1 MQSKK
6 QPQIFTIED
15 FKAAS
20 PLEKIQMHLLQPG
33 LELTYELDDRLQA
46 YKDIWAILGKTNS
59 TMKRTKQV
67 QELLGLEYSTALRY
81 IKEAEQLFGEI
92 TKVDAEI
99 ELAMMKER
107 YLRLADKAEK
117 EKDYDTA
124 RRCME
129 NAEAIMLK
137 MEANKPRQQR
147 VFAAVI
153 FTDNPKALTAQND
166 ADDIEFEEIEGE
178 GETGLLE
185 LEAIRVPAGQAAG

>member
-1 MQSKK
+1 MQNRK
-6 QPQIFTIED
+6 QAQIFTIEE

-33 LELTYELDDRLQA
+33 LELPYELDDRLQA

-67 QELLGLEYSTALRY
+67 QELLHLEYSTALRY
-81 IKEAEQLFGEI
+81 IKEAEQLFGEV

-117 EKDYDTA
+117 AKDYDTA

-129 NAEAIMLK
+129 NAEAILAK

-153 FTDNPKALTAQND
+153 FTDNPKALTAKND
-166 ADDIEFEEIEGE
+166 DTDDIEFEEIDGE
-178 GETGLLE
+178 AGLLE
-185 LEAIRVPAGQAAG
+185 LEAIRVPAGHAAG